1 MKELVGKMLETERED
16 WDSTTPPDADVDGA
30 FYTTLGITLFQMI
43 DQNVR
48 LCVGCVCGGG
58 GGGGG
63 CDCVWLPCGHWS
75 I

>member
-48 LCVGCVCGGG
+48 LCGCVGVWV

-63 CDCVWLPCGHWS
+63 CDCVWLPCGYWS